1 MMKKIIESYLKE
13 IESTK
18 GYSPL
23 TVKAYSEDLAQFYAF
38 CESINKQ
45 DISSISE
52 RTIKQY
58 LVQLNDLDL
67 EKSSISRKLSSIRRF
82 FSYAFKKEFIKKNL
96 IAYTKNPKVK
106 RKLPEVIPEA
116 LYSILLDRIYA
127 SEHKDNYLHAA
138 IIETLY
144 GCSLRVSEACNLLF
158 KDVDFTSSTIRV
170 FGKGSKSR
178 IVPLGEQSKEI
189 LQKYLN
195 GRNSDKNQ
203 NYFFLKS
210 DGLRVLS
217 NYVYRFVRK
226 YLSELTDLK
235 KKSPHIFRHSSA
247 THMLNH
253 GADLTAIKEILG
265 HSNLSTTQIY
275 TQVSIERLKTVYKQA
290 HPKS

>member
-1 MMKKIIESYLKE
+1 MKNIIQSYLKE

-18 GYSPL
+18 GYSPY
-23 TVKAYSEDLAQFYAF
+23 TIKAYSEDLAQFYSF
-38 CESINKQ
+38 CESLNKVE
-45 DISSISE
+45 ITSITE
-52 RTIKQY
+52 RTIKLY
-58 LVQLNDLDL
+58 LVQLNDLNL

-82 FSYAFKKEFIKKNL
+82 FSYAFKKEYIKKNL

-106 RKLPEVIPEA
+106 RKLPEVILENLFPV
-116 LYSILLDRIYA
+116 LLNSIYSA
-127 SEHKDNYLHAA
+127 EHKNNLLHAA
-138 IIETLY
+138 VIEVLY
-144 GCSLRVSEACNLLF
+144 GCSLRVSEACNLLL
-158 KDVDFTSSTIRV
+158 KDVDFSASLIRV
-170 FGKGSKSR
+170 LGKGNKTR
-178 IVPLGEQSKEI
+178 IVPLGEQSKAI
-189 LQKYLN
+189 IQKYLTV
-195 GRNSDKNQ
+195 RPTEKNQ

-210 DGLRVLS
+210 DGSLVLS

-226 YLSELTDLK
+226 YLSEITDLK
-235 KKSPHIFRHSSA
+235 KRSPHIFRHSSA

>member
-1 MMKKIIESYLKE
+1 MKNIIRLYLKE

-23 TVKAYSEDLAQFYAF
+23 TIKAYGEDLNQFYSF
-38 CESINKQ
+38 CESLSKIE
-45 DISSISE
+45 ISSVNE
-52 RTIKQY
+52 RTIKLY
-58 LVQLNDLDL
+58 LVHLNELKL

-82 FSYAFKKEFIKKNL
+82 FSYAFKKEFISKNL

-106 RKLPEVIPEA
+106 RKLPEVIPED
-116 LYSILLDRIYA
+116 LYTVLIKSIYN
-127 SEHKDNYLHAA
+127 SEDKNNILQTAV
-138 IIETLY
+138 IEVLY
-144 GCSLRVSEACNLLF
+144 GCSLRVSEACNLLL
-158 KDVDFTSSTIRV
+158 KDIDFSASIIRV
-170 FGKGSKSR
+170 LGKGNKTR
-178 IVPLGEQSKEI
+178 IVPLGELSKIII
-189 LQKYLN
+189 LKYFKV
-195 GRNSDKNQ
+195 RAKDKNQ
-203 NYFFLKS
+203 NYLFLKS
-210 DGLRVLS
+210 DGSRVLS

-226 YLSELTDLK
+226 YLSAITDLK

-275 TQVSIERLKTVYKQA
+275 TQVSIERLKSVYKQA

>member
-1 MMKKIIESYLKE
+1 MKNIIQSYLKE
-13 IESTK
+13 IESTS
-18 GYSPL
+18 GYSHL
-23 TVKAYSEDLAQFYAF
+23 TIKAYTEDLKQFYSF
-38 CESINKQ
+38 CESIKKVE
-45 DISSISE
+45 ISLISE

-58 LVQLNDLDL
+58 LVHLNELDL

-82 FSYAFKKEFIKKNL
+82 FSYAFKKEFINKNL

-106 RKLPEVIPEA
+106 RKLPEVIPEG
-116 LYSILLDRIYA
+116 LYTVLIKSIYN
-127 SEHKDNYLHAA
+127 SKDKNNILHAA
-138 IIETLY
+138 VIEVLY
-144 GCSLRVSEACNLLF
+144 GCSLRVSEACNLLL
-158 KDVDFTSSTIRV
+158 KDVDFSASIIRV
-170 FGKGSKSR
+170 LGKGNKTR
-178 IVPLGEQSKEI
+178 IVPLGEQSKKIIE
-189 LQKYLN
+189 KYLSI
-195 GRNSDKNQ
+195 RNTEKKQ
-203 NYFFLKS
+203 NYIFLKS
-210 DGLRVLS
+210 DGSRVLS

-275 TQVSIERLKTVYKQA
+275 TQVSIERLKNVYKQA

>member
-1 MMKKIIESYLKE
+1 MKNIIQSYLKE

-18 GYSPL
+18 GYSPY
-23 TVKAYSEDLAQFYAF
+23 TIKAYSEDLAQFYSF
-38 CESINKQ
+38 CESLNKVE
-45 DISSISE
+45 ISSITE

-58 LVQLNDLDL
+58 LVQLNELNL

-82 FSYAFKKEFIKKNL
+82 FSFAFKKEYIKKNL

-106 RKLPEVIPEA
+106 RKLPEVIPEN
-116 LYSILLDRIYA
+116 LFTVLLNSIYS
-127 SEHKDNYLHAA
+127 SEHKNNMLHAA
-138 IIETLY
+138 VIEVLY
-144 GCSLRVSEACNLLF
+144 GCSLRVSEACNLLL
-158 KDVDFTSSTIRV
+158 KDVDFFASLIRV
-170 FGKGSKSR
+170 LGKGNKTR
-178 IVPLGEQSKEI
+178 IVPLGEQSKVI
-189 LQKYLN
+189 IQRYLTV
-195 GRNSDKNQ
+195 RPTDKNQ

-210 DGLRVLS
+210 DGSLVLS

-226 YLSELTDLK
+226 YLSEITDLK
-235 KKSPHIFRHSSA
+235 KRSPHIFRHSSA